1 MMGAYLHGCSGLDHP
16 RVNAGRPFRVV
27 YRHVGR
33 ILKPRTV
40 QEELGKLA
48 VLATGGDA
56 DALGTLVRHAAPRV
70 HRWALVQT
78 GDGDLADDV
87 TQEVLIHM
95 VASLDSLR
103 QPERIETWLYRA
115 TRNAAVDLFRKS
127 RRHAEAGPLDAEK
140 LVSAAPGPE
149 EHRAGTEIK
158 RLLASLFQ
166 QLPRRQR
173 EVFDL
178 VELQGMT
185 AAQAAELLGIR
196 PATVRVNLFKAR
208 AALRRRLIAAG
219 VRDDR

>member
-1 MMGAYLHGCSGLDHP
+1 M
-16 RVNAGRPFRVV
+16 
-27 YRHVGR
+27 
-33 ILKPRTV
+33 

-56 DALGTLVRHAAPRV
+56 DALRTLVRHAAPRV
-70 HRWALVQT
+70 RRWALVQT
-78 GDGDLADDV
+78 GDSDLADDV

-95 VASLDSLR
+95 AASLDSLR
-103 QPERIETWLYRA
+103 RPERIEAWLYRA
-115 TRNAAVDLFRKS
+115 TRNAAVDLFRRS
-127 RRHAEAGPLDAEK
+127 RRHAEAEPLDAEN

-149 EHRAGTEIK
+149 EAHAGTEIN
-158 RLLASLFQ
+158 RLLLSAFRE
-166 QLPRRQR
+166 LPRRQR

-196 PATVRVNLFKAR
+196 PATIRVNLFKAR
-208 AALRRRLIAAG
+208 ATLRRRLIAAG

>member
-1 MMGAYLHGCSGLDHP
+1 M
-16 RVNAGRPFRVV
+16 
-27 YRHVGR
+27 
-33 ILKPRTV
+33 

-48 VLATGGDA
+48 VLATGGDT
-56 DALGTLVRHAAPRV
+56 DALRSLVRHATPRV
-70 HRWALVQT
+70 RRWALVQT
-78 GDGDLADDV
+78 GDADAADDV

-115 TRNAAVDLFRKS
+115 TRNAAVDLFRRS
-127 RRHAEAGPLDAEK
+127 RRHAEAEPLDDEK
-140 LVSAAPGPE
+140 LVSAVPGPE
-149 EHRAGTEIK
+149 EQRAGTEIN
-158 RLLASLFQ
+158 RLLVSAFRE
-166 QLPRRQR
+166 LPRRQR

-185 AAQAAELLGIR
+185 AAQTAELLGIR
-196 PATVRVNLFKAR
+196 SATVRVNLFKAR

>member
-1 MMGAYLHGCSGLDHP
+1 M
-16 RVNAGRPFRVV
+16 
-27 YRHVGR
+27 
-33 ILKPRTV
+33 

-56 DALGTLVRHAAPRV
+56 DADGALDALVRAAAPRV
-70 HRWALVQT
+70 RRWALVQT
-78 GDGDLADDV
+78 GDPDTADDV
-87 TQEVLIHM
+87 TQEVLIQM

-103 QPERIETWLYRA
+103 HPERIEPWLYTA
-115 TRNAAVDLFRKS
+115 TRNAAVSLFRRS
-127 RRHAEAGPLDAEK
+127 RRQAEVRPLDAEK
-140 LVSAAPGPE
+140 LVSSSPGPE
-149 EHRAGTEIK
+149 ESRAGTELK
-158 RLLASLFQ
+158 RLLISLFR

-185 AAQAAELLGIR
+185 APRAADLLGIR

>member
-1 MMGAYLHGCSGLDHP
+1 M
-16 RVNAGRPFRVV
+16 
-27 YRHVGR
+27 
-33 ILKPRTV
+33 

-48 VLATGGDA
+48 ILATGGDA
-56 DALGTLVRHAAPRV
+56 DAEGALRALVRHAAPRV

-95 VASLDSLR
+95 VASLDGLR
-103 QPERIETWLYRA
+103 QPERIETWLYRV
-115 TRNAAVDLFRKS
+115 TRNAAVDLFRRS
-127 RRHAEAGPLDAEK
+127 RRHSEAEPLDAEN
-140 LVSAAPGPE
+140 LVSAVPGPE
-149 EHRAGTEIK
+149 ERRAGTEIK
-158 RLLASLFQ
+158 RLLVPAFR
-166 QLPRRQR
+166 QLPQRQR

-185 AAQAAELLGIR
+185 AVEAAELLGIR

-219 VRDDR
+219 VGDDR